1 LDVAVLIADGIGVVH
16 PRRGD
21 AAVQPWQVVGVDAVE
36 RVESSRVVYGSL
48 VCVSLLK

>member
-21 AAVQPWQVVGVDAVE
+21 G
-36 RVESSRVVYGSL
+36 SSPVRWCTEGDP
-48 VCVSLLK
+48 SLLVG